1 MKKEGFAEFLIPKVH
16 MPLEEILVQID
27 KHWCVVCYLIINWRI
42 EELRERGRLEIPAK
56 AYQVLGE
63 HLYNYV
69 YKDVMPP
76 AEIAS
81 TILNVADD
89 FVRGEQV
96 KLRAGDYIALQG
108 YARNL

>member
-1 MKKEGFAEFLIPKVH
+1 V
-16 MPLEEILVQID
+16 
-27 KHWCVVCYLIINWRI
+27 
-42 EELRERGRLEIPAK
+42 ERARFEIPTE
-56 AYQVLGE
+56 AYKVLAE

-69 YKDVMPP
+69 YEDVMPP
-76 AEIAS
+76 DEIAS

-108 YARNL
+108 YARTL